1 MILITLILSLVPGFA
16 WLFFYLQEDLHP
28 EPKRLLALTFL
39 AGMAS
44 APFALVAEIFIG
56 PIINGLLTAGAA
68 PLYLITLGFI
78 EEITKFCAA
87 YLAVRKNPAFDEPV
101 DAMIYMVVA
110 AMGFATVENIGAIA
124 GGKFSQTALLSS
136 VFTVTSIRLVGA
148 TLLHSLASALLGYY
162 WAISIREFG
171 SKKYLV
177 FGILAATVL
186 HAAFNYFIIIFGNI
200 MYAIIFLTVVGF
212 FVLGDFEKLKNKVI

>member
-1 MILITLILSLVPGFA
+1 MILVTLILSLVPGFA
-16 WLFFYLQEDLHP
+16 WLFFYLQEDMHP

-39 AGMAS
+39 TGMAL
-44 APFALVAEIFIG
+44 ALFALAAEIFIG
-56 PIINGLLTAGAA
+56 PIISGLGAAGAI

-78 EEITKFCAA
+78 EEITKFGAA
-87 YLAVRKNPAFDEPV
+87 YLAVHKNPAFDEPV

-110 AMGFATVENIGAIA
+110 AMGFATVENLGAIA
-124 GGKFSQTALLSS
+124 GGKLSQTALLSS

-177 FGILAATVL
+177 FGVVAATIL
-186 HAAFNYFIIIFGNI
+186 HAAFNYFIIVFGNI
-200 MYAIIFLTVVGF
+200 TYAIIFLSIVGF
-212 FVLGDFEKLKNKVI
+212 FILGDFEKLKSKAV